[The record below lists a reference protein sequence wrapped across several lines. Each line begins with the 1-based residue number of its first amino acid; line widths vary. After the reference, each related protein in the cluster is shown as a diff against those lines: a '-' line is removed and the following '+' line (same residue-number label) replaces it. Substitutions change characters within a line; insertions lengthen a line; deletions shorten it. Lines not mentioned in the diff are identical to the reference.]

1 MLLEWS
7 GLGKT
12 GVGRQAGHVGNLLG
26 WDGGGD
32 RIGGDHAVGLV
43 HRFTTVTGWSHLCF
57 KDVFR
62 NIVHNNLHILESR

>member
-32 RIGGDHAVGLV
+32 GGWWGGLLVG
-43 HRFTTVTGWSHLCF
+43 WW
-57 KDVFR
+57 
-62 NIVHNNLHILESR
+62 